1 MRIGVVRLRLHL
13 HGPTSLKEKRQV
25 LQSLMAHLRRRFNV
39 SIAEVDR
46 LDDWK
51 SAVLGAAIVCN
62 DGGSTTRS
70 WGSSS
75 KPSDTIKIS
84 RSKTT
89 RSRFSNMS
97 RWGRERLQSEIHEQL
112 SEILQFEARDPVWS
126 A

>member
-1 MRIGVVRLRLHL
+1 VPPAAGDEAYSPDEVWGEAWQTESGMRIGVVRLRLHL

-62 DGGSTTRS
+62 DGRVNNALLGKLVEAVGHYKDITVE
-70 WGSSS
+70 
-75 KPSDTIKIS
+75 DY
-84 RSKTT
+84 
-89 RSRFSNMS
+89 
-97 RWGRERLQSEIHEQL
+97 EI
-112 SEILQFEARDPVWS
+112 EIL
-126 A
+126 